1 MVAPDG
7 FGQHGLVDQMV
18 RALHEVEQNVE
29 LLFQQC
35 QFASLHLHAPA
46 LRPERDVA
54 QRERQIPAAAAAPQ
68 HAAYTRQQF
77 GRVERFGQ
85 VVVGALFQPQNL
97 VFERVACRY
106 DNYVLA
112 LAQLLDMLQ
121 QPQSVAVGEHDIEQD
136 AVVAVSRH
144 LGVGFGVG
152 RRRFDHVV
160 LLYEGTVHDLAQ
172 RRFVFHDQNL
182 HATKLRSNF
191 ELKSKRRT
199 LLQIKSY
206 PSVQTARNLPAE
218 PTAGSGDRPRRE

>member
-1 MVAPDG
+1 
-7 FGQHGLVDQMV
+7 
-18 RALHEVEQNVE
+18 
-29 LLFQQC
+29 
-35 QFASLHLHAPA
+35 
-46 LRPERDVA
+46 
-54 QRERQIPAAAAAPQ
+54 
-68 HAAYTRQQF
+68 
-77 GRVERFGQ
+77 
-85 VVVGALFQPQNL
+85 
-97 VFERVACRY
+97 
-106 DNYVLA
+106 
-112 LAQLLDMLQ
+112 MLQ